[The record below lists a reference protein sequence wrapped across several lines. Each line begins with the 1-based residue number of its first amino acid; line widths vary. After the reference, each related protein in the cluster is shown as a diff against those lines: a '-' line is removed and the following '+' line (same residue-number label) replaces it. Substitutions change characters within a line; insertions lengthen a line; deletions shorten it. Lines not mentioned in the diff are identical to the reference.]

1 MIPNIGRARDYMERY
16 GLSAIL
22 VSSPMNV
29 AYFTGFD
36 CWLYQ
41 KYTEDML
48 LLGAKR
54 ARKETFAFLAE
65 TGSSPVL
72 VTDSYSSL
80 FAWDLENV
88 ELRCYGGISPTI
100 SEKGAATN
108 HASFF
113 RRALSSQ
120 KDTPVEGLTE
130 ALKEQGITR
139 GKVAV
144 EMSSTRPETLRALRR
159 ALPQVEFLDG
169 ELVIALIRMVKSKAE
184 IGLLTTAARINEKAL
199 YDSLKIAKA
208 GVPMR
213 DLSRRYMVEIAK
225 EGAVFDHYFNS
236 PDGLWLS
243 GASAYRLRRG
253 EYTIID
259 SGCTFHLYFADM
271 GTTILVARERQEV
284 KKKYREVWETV
295 DEIADYAG
303 AGVTPSAIMDR
314 FGELYRRKNISTE
327 DYSGHGIGLEPR
339 EYPIM
344 GLGGPKAIRDGVI
357 STSTDLPLEPGM
369 VISLE
374 TSIYEPGEGSY
385 EIERTF
391 LVGKSSLKELT
402 TKKDSA
408 IFVSEA

>member
-1 MIPNIGRARDYMERY
+1 MIPNARRARDYMERY

-29 AYFTGFD
+29 AYLTGFD

-41 KYTEDML
+41 GYTEDML

-54 ARKETFAFLAE
+54 ARKETFAFLCKK
-65 TGSSPVL
+65 GSPVL

-88 ELRCYGGISPTI
+88 ELRCYGGTPPVI
-100 SEKGAATN
+100 SEKGAATK

-113 RRALSSQ
+113 SEALSRQ
-120 KDTPVEGLTE
+120 KDTPVEALTE
-130 ALKEQGITR
+130 ALKEQGVTR

-144 EMSSTRPETLRALRR
+144 EMSTTRPETLRALRA

-169 ELVIALIRMVKSKAE
+169 ELFIALIRMVKSDAE
-184 IGLLTTAARINEKAL
+184 IGLLTTAARVNEKAL
-199 YDSLKIAKA
+199 YNSLRIARA
-208 GVPMR
+208 GVSMR

-243 GASAYRLRRG
+243 GAAGYRLRRG
-253 EYTIID
+253 EYTIMD
-259 SGCTFHLYFADM
+259 SGCTFHRYFADM
-271 GTTILVARERQEV
+271 GTTILVGRERKEV
-284 KKKYREVWETV
+284 TKRYREVWEAV
-295 DEIADYAG
+295 DEIADFAHV
-303 AGVTPSAIMDR
+303 GVTPSAIMER
-314 FGELYRRKNISTE
+314 FGAIYKRKNIPTE

-344 GLGGPKAIRDGVI
+344 GLGGPKAIRDGVV

-374 TSIYEPGEGSY
+374 TSVYEPGEGSY
-385 EIERTF
+385 EVERTF

-402 TKKDSA
+402 TKKDST
-408 IFVSEA
+408 ILVTEA